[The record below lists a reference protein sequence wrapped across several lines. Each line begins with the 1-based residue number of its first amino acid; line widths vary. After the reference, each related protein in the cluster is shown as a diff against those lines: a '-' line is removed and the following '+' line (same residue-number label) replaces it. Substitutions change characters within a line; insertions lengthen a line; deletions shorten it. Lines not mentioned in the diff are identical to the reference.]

1 MTTRIGIVLFP
12 GSNRDID
19 AVNAVTIAGAEPVI
33 LWHESPDLEGVAGI
47 LLPGGFAYGDYLRCG
62 AIAKAASASP

>member
-19 AVNAVTIAGAEPVI
+19 AVNAVTLAGAEPVI
-33 LWHESPDLEGVAGI
+33 LWHEAADLDGVAGV
-47 LLPGGFAYGDYLRCG
+47 LLPGGFA
-62 AIAKAASASP
+62 